1 MNGRASK
8 GRTATACGSPIS
20 VRIASD
26 ILFAAYLALLLKLTV
41 FRAGFSIDSFM
52 LGGSINLTVFANL
65 ISVIRRGGA
74 YYFFRLLLGNIAAF
88 IPLGAYL
95 AYRTKMRVISVVLIG
110 AAVSIAIEAL
120 QFVFDVGVTE
130 IDDVILNTAGTLI
143 GAAVIRGINS
153 LTTKSAKK

>member
-1 MNGRASK
+1 MSGRASK
-8 GRTATACGSPIS
+8 ERTAPACGSPIS

-41 FRAGFSIDSFM
+41 FRAGFSLDSFM
-52 LGGSINLTVFANL
+52 LGGSLNLTVFTNL
-65 ISVIRRGGA
+65 ISVIHRGGA

-95 AYRTKMRVISVVLIG
+95 AYRTKMRMVSIVLIG

-120 QFVFDVGVTE
+120 QFAFDVGVTE

-143 GAAVIRGINS
+143 GAVATRGINR
-153 LTTKSAKK
+153 LTAKSTKK